1 MSTLSLKPP
10 KIIAVLG
17 TTASGKT
24 KLAVRLAYLFNGE
37 IVSAD
42 SRQVYQGMDIGTG
55 KDLDDYIIKV
65 KSPMP
70 TGPLRR
76 SFSEASRQEKSKVK
90 IFEIPY
96 YLIDVVS
103 PKKQFNLADY
113 QRLAYQ
119 AIDKILKKGK
129 LPILAGGSGLY
140 LQAAV
145 DGWLLSKARPDRKL
159 RQELEKKKTSWLFS
173 FLKKL
178 DKDFAKKVS
187 QSDQKNKRRLIRY
200 IEIKLVETKRLPHS
214 FQSLAMTGGGYDT
227 LLLGLTYPKETLNQR
242 IDKRLEERLEQG
254 LIEEVKRLRQQG
266 LNWQRLEQFGLEYK
280 FVAYYLQGKLD
291 YEEMAEKLKTAIQ
304 QFAKRQLT
312 WFRRWQKM
320 GAKIH
325 WIKSENEAKK
335 LIKKFLKR

>member
-1 MSTLSLKPP
+1 MSTPSLKPP

-37 IVSAD
+37 IVSVD
-42 SRQVYQGMDIGTG
+42 SRQVYKGMDIGTG
-55 KDLDDYIIKV
+55 KDLDDYIV
-65 KSPMP
+65 KLK
-70 TGPLRR
+70 TKKL
-76 SFSEASRQEKSKVK
+76 KLKT
-90 IFEIPY
+90 IEIPY

-119 AIDKILKKGK
+119 AINKILKKGK

-145 DGWLLSKARPDRKL
+145 EGWLLSKARPDRKL
-159 RQELEKKKTSWLFS
+159 RQALEKKKTSWLFS

-178 DKDFAKKVS
+178 DKDFAQKVS

-200 IEIKLVETKRLPHS
+200 IEIKSVEAKRLP
-214 FQSLAMTGGGYDT
+214 FRQRRIATTGRGYDT

-242 IDKRLEERLEQG
+242 INKRLEKRLKQG
-254 LIEEVKRLRQQG
+254 LIEEVKKLHQQG
-266 LNWQRLEQFGLEYK
+266 LSWQRLEQFGLEYK
-280 FVAYYLQGKLD
+280 FAAYYLQGKLD
-291 YEEMAEKLKTAIQ
+291 YEEMVEKLKVAIG

-312 WFRRWQKM
+312 WFRRWERQ
-320 GAKIH
+320 GAQIH
-325 WIKSENEAKK
+325 WLKNEKEAKK
-335 LIKKFLKR
+335 LIKKFLKI

>member
-1 MSTLSLKPP
+1 MSTTSLKPP

-37 IVSAD
+37 IVSVD

-55 KDLDDYIIKV
+55 KDLSEYNFQLPI
-65 KSPMP
+65 SPA
-70 TGPLRR
+70 
-76 SFSEASRQEKSKVK
+76 EAGSRQGGDNYQKKEKYIK
-90 IFEIPY
+90 IPY
-96 YLIDVVS
+96 HLIDIVS

-140 LQAAV
+140 LQATV
-145 DGWLLSKARPDRKL
+145 EGWPLSKAKPDRKL

-200 IEIKLVETKRLPHS
+200 IEIKLVETKRLPLR
-214 FQSLAMTGGGYDT
+214 QRWIAMTGRGYDT

-254 LIEEVKRLRQQG
+254 LIEEVKRLHQQG
-266 LNWQRLEQFGLEYK
+266 LSWQRLEQFGLEYK

-312 WFRRWQKM
+312 WFRRWERQ
-320 GAKIH
+320 GAQIH
-325 WIKSENEAKK
+325 WLKNEKEAKE
-335 LIKKFLKR
+335 LIKKFF